1 MEGLSK
7 KILLCEKG
15 LEKLQEWDKEYQT
28 ILGLDGFKEF
38 DKEHQRVIVK
48 EDSDIILYGLCNIFH
63 SLEDRSICNEIL
75 DDIKKL
81 YNIPTDN
88 SYYFWWSYWVERP
101 KNLTIKEKD
110 WYRARIKA
118 VKKVIKFYNEKLVK

>member
-1 MEGLSK
+1 MVICMEGFSK
-7 KILLCEKG
+7 KLLICEKA
-15 LEKLQEWDKEYQT
+15 LEKLQELDKEYQK
-28 ILGLDGFKEF
+28 ILSLDGFKEF

-48 EDSDIILYGLCNIFH
+48 EDGNIILYGLCNIFH
-63 SLEDRSICNEIL
+63 SLENMLICNEIL

-101 KNLTIKEKD
+101 KN
-110 WYRARIKA
+110 
-118 VKKVIKFYNEKLVK
+118 